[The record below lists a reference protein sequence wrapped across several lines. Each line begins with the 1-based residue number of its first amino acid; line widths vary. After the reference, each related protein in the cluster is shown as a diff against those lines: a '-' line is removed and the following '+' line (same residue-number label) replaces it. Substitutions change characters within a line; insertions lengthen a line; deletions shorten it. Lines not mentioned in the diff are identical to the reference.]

1 MKRLYTA
8 TAIIFIAL
16 GLAACGSVSREVAH
30 YTGHSEMCVDG
41 VKYIQ
46 FSSGASVKYDAQG
59 HVVTC
64 N

>member
-1 MKRLYTA
+1 MKHTLVICVLSTVA
-8 TAIIFIAL
+8 VLLT
-16 GLAACGSVSREVAH
+16 ACGSINREMAH
-30 YTGHSEMCVDG
+30 YTGHSEICVDG

-59 HVVTC
+59 HVVQC